1 MGVFKLNFMQ
11 MTVEFITRADLETF
25 KNEISEMIKAMSIGM
40 TPKKWL
46 RSKEVR
52 EMLGISPGTLQNM
65 RINGDIPFTK
75 LGGTLFYDADE
86 IGQILEKN
94 KSLN

>member
-1 MGVFKLNFMQ
+1 MKL
-11 MTVEFITRADLETF
+11 EFITKQDFEQF
-25 KNEISEMIKAMSIGM
+25 KSDITNMLTTISSNAK
-40 TPKKWL
+40 PKIWL

-65 RINGDIPFTK
+65 RIHGHIPFTK

-86 IGQILEKN
+86 IDKILNDN
-94 KSLN
+94 KIVN

>member
-1 MGVFKLNFMQ
+1 MK
-11 MTVEFITRADLETF
+11 VEFITKEDFEQFKSDITDMLKTF
-25 KNEISEMIKAMSIGM
+25 SNNTK
-40 TPKKWL
+40 PKTWL

-52 EMLGISPGTLQNM
+52 VMLSISPGTLQNM

-86 IGQILEKN
+86 IGQILENN
-94 KSLN
+94 KSIKTQ

>member
-1 MGVFKLNFMQ
+1 MNL
-11 MTVEFITRADLETF
+11 ELITKSDLIDL
-25 KNEISEMIKAMSIGM
+25 KNEITASLTTSIKELK
-40 TPKKWL
+40 PKKWL

-52 EMLGISPGTLQNM
+52 HMLSISPGTLQNM
-65 RINGDIPFTK
+65 RINGDIPYTK